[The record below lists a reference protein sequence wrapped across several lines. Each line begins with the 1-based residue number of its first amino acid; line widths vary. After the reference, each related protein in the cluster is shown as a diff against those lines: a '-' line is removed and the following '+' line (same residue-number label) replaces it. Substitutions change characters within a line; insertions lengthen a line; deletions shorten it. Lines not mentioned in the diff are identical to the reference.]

1 MIRGTHNESISSL
14 SKKRH
19 DVLGLI
25 GGGIGGE
32 SYESGEVIATGVI
45 VEQRDA
51 IDNHVAANSQF
62 PSGDFNG
69 TYE

>member
-1 MIRGTHNESISSL
+1 MIRGTKNEGISSL
-14 SKKRH
+14 TKKRH
-19 DVLGLI
+19 DALGLI
-25 GGGIGGE
+25 GGGVGGE
-32 SYESGEVIATGVI
+32 SYESGEVIATGAV

-51 IDNHVAANSQF
+51 IDNHVVANSQF